1 MPFFF
6 LTFQVNNSF
15 AEFGVVTNF
24 HFQLLLNQSKKATA
38 HLENVLRD
46 VIHTYSFLRL
56 CWV

>member
-56 CWV
+56 C